1 MDIEI
6 SKPVIRARIQI
17 SIELMIIFTG
27 RQKKSVCLFFRE
39 KIMFYRLNPEYVL
52 RGWEEMSWVLVRRP
66 DNDVR
71 LLTREMF
78 QVLLLCDGET
88 DLPGDLLDR
97 NMCEE
102 LYRCEADGIIS
113 ASASPCSLEEDQ
125 YYKYYHNRYTK
136 SVFWSITGRCN
147 FHCRHCYMDAPE
159 AALGELSTEE
169 ALDLIDQMAECG
181 VLQVDLTGGEPFVRK
196 DFWELVDR
204 ILSHKI
210 VISQI
215 YTNGWLLNEKTLDE
229 FEKRGL
235 KPEINISF
243 DGVGW
248 HDWMRGTEGAEEASL
263 HAMELCHKRG
273 FPVSVAMCIHRGSRD
288 VLPRTVKVLQA
299 VGVTDIRVANVDK
312 TDLWSRNS
320 EGNALTRREYIETVL
335 PYVEWY
341 YREGRPI
348 KRLVLGGVAQLY
360 QDRPGEISVRHY
372 DGTEKCKE
380 CYLCGAVRW
389 SCYITPEGRLLPCMP
404 MTASP
409 GQERFPKVQDIGLR
423 QGLKDSYYMQ
433 FVDGRV
439 KDLFAANKECDACEY
454 RYECGGGCR
463 AAALLTGEHDL
474 MGCDRDMCMMW
485 KEGYV
490 ERIRRTLDEV
500 NAKYGMSEEKGGIY

>member
-1 MDIEI
+1 
-6 SKPVIRARIQI
+6 
-17 SIELMIIFTG
+17 
-27 RQKKSVCLFFRE
+27 
-39 KIMFYRLNPEYVL
+39 MFYKLKPDYVL
-52 RGWEEMSWVLVRRP
+52 RGWEEMSWVLVKRP
-66 DNDVR
+66 ENATC
-71 LLTREMF
+71 LLPQKMF

-88 DLPGDLLDR
+88 ELPGEILDDTLLEVLHK
-97 NMCEE
+97 CESE
-102 LYRCEADGIIS
+102 GIIEPS
-113 ASASPCSLEEDQ
+113 VQMSPLEPDQ
-125 YYKYYHNRYTK
+125 NYRYYPNRFTRR
-136 SVFWSITGRCN
+136 VFWSITGRCN
-147 FHCRHCYMDAPE
+147 FRCRHCYMDAPD
-159 AALGELSTEE
+159 AMLGELSTEE
-169 ALDLIDQMAECG
+169 AFVLIDQMAECG

-215 YTNGWLLNEKTLDE
+215 YTNGWLLSEKTLDE

-263 HAMELCHKRG
+263 RAMELCHKRG
-273 FPVSVAMCIHRGSRD
+273 FPVSVAMCIHRGSRE

-341 YREGRPI
+341 YREGRPV

-380 CYLCGAVRW
+380 CYLCGATRW

-409 GQERFPKVQDIGLR
+409 DQERFPKVQDIGLR
-423 QGLKDSYYMQ
+423 KGLRDSYYMQ
-433 FVDGRV
+433 FVDSRV
-439 KDLFAANKECDACEY
+439 GDLFAANKECDSCCY

-474 MGCDRDMCMMW
+474 MGCDRDMCRMW

-490 ERIRRTLDEV
+490 ERIRRKLEEV
-500 NAKYGMSEEKGGIY
+500 NAKYGRTEEKV